1 MRAGDLVQ
9 SLVIEVIS
17 THCRGELIEIS
28 DHRAGEIQ
36 VEFPARDI
44 ADPESVPDALWD
56 EDERPGRT
64 RELAVLQIHDVL
76 ALEDIERLG
85 RVVMYVYR
93 WSKAGR
99 FLRLQHGYGTTC
111 LVSVRLERHTEL
123 AQVDE
128 PPFARA
134 DYERSLVTR
143 HGRTRGCHAG
153 IRASKPPPRRA
164 PAKERE
170 NALCSCP
177 GPCEP
182 RELAA
187 HAIDLRAVH
196 EELAFVRATS
206 FAQPTHEY
214 ETLQVQ
220 DQVVELAKAVAQS
233 DFGAPHAASSNATT
247 SPSTNRASAPGAG
260 GDLPGA

>member
-28 DHRAGEIQ
+28 DHRGGEIQ
-36 VEFPARDI
+36 VEFSAREI
-44 ADPESVPDALWD
+44 ADPESVPDALWN

-64 RELAVLQIHDVL
+64 RELA
-76 ALEDIERLG
+76 E
-85 RVVMYVYR
+85 
-93 WSKAGR
+93 
-99 FLRLQHGYGTTC
+99 
-111 LVSVRLERHTEL
+111 
-123 AQVDE
+123 VDE

-196 EELAFVRATS
+196 E
-206 FAQPTHEY
+206 
-214 ETLQVQ
+214 
-220 DQVVELAKAVAQS
+220 
-233 DFGAPHAASSNATT
+233 
-247 SPSTNRASAPGAG
+247 
-260 GDLPGA
+260 